1 MMSYFKKQLELLEYI
16 KKPLSIE
23 SIDLLYRANNVRY
36 ENTLVYSDFTIS
48 LVTLV
53 LTTYLGDEFTD
64 KENQIKHFDWCWN
77 KILTRFQKEQIDLK
91 VTSEIKLYYYDFMK
105 DAFYQNAEKEDS
117 TKLGDSIIK
126 YWKEIFTIQSVK
138 TRAEVD
144 VFLEIYNLF
153 TSQIFNKK

>member
-23 SIDLLYRANNVRY
+23 SIDLLYKANNVRY

-48 LVTLV
+48 LITLV
-53 LTTYLGDEFTD
+53 LTTYLGDELTD
-64 KENQIKHFDWCWN
+64 EENQIKHFDWCW
-77 KILTRFQKEQIDLK
+77 KEILTRFKKEQIDLK
-91 VTSEIKLYYYDFMK
+91 VTTEIKHYYYDFMK
-105 DAFYQNAEKEDS
+105 DAFYQNWEKDDTVE
-117 TKLGDSIIK
+117 LGDSIIK
-126 YWKEIFTIQSVK
+126 YWKEIFTLQSIK

-153 TSQIFNKK
+153 TTQIFNKK